1 MALNAKKHRRT
12 QFFMKDFFG
21 KYSYSII
28 KMFVNQIAIS
38 IFGLMLSMATTNA
51 QSSVLSIVVSA
62 FAILFYLFLLYTL
75 VWEIGAKDKIAVDV
89 GKKQYKMMTGLW
101 MSLVANIPNILFA
114 VIFAVSQFFA
124 NNAGVAKFSGVI
136 SFIANILQGMYFG
149 TISSITFP
157 SGKLMSQMWWT
168 YFVIIIPALVT
179 SFLAYFLGHKDFRF
193 FAVFSNKKS
202 NNK

>member
-1 MALNAKKHRRT
+1 MKE
-12 QFFMKDFFG
+12 FFN
-21 KYSYSII
+21 KYSYSIV

-51 QSSVLSIVVSA
+51 QSSLLSIIVSV

-89 GKKQYKMMTGLW
+89 GKKQYKAMTGLW
-101 MSLVANIPNILFA
+101 MSLIANIPNLLFA
-114 VIFAVSQFFA
+114 IIFAVSQPFI

-136 SFIANILQGMYFG
+136 SFISNVLQGMYFG
-149 TISSITFP
+149 TISSISFP
-157 SGKLMSQMWWT
+157 SGRLLSQMWWA

-179 SFLAYFLGHKDFRF
+179 SFLAYFLGHKNFRF
-193 FAVFSNKKS
+193 LSVFSGKK
-202 NNK
+202 

>member
-1 MALNAKKHRRT
+1 
-12 QFFMKDFFG
+12 MKAFFG
-21 KYSYSII
+21 KYSYSIV

-101 MSLVANIPNILFA
+101 MSLIANIPNILLA
-114 VIFAVSQFFA
+114 IIFAVCQPFA
-124 NNAGVAKFSGVI
+124 SSAGVAKFSGVI

-149 TISSITFP
+149 MISSITFP
-157 SGKLMSQMWWT
+157 SGRLMSQMWWA
-168 YFVIIIPALVT
+168 YFIIIIPALLT

-193 FAVFSNKKS
+193 FAGFANKKNRS
-202 NNK
+202 K